1 MIQPPFIDVT
11 NINKKVY
18 NFIKQNILN
27 YDYPPGYAININKLS
42 TILGVSQTPIK
53 DAIARLAGEGLVEI
67 APRKGT
73 YVKNI
78 TAVELH
84 ELMKVRLILETAVI
98 EEIAPIITD
107 EQLQSIES
115 IYQKSLD
122 LKLNAENYEL
132 YMELNSQFH
141 LSFFNVM
148 GNGRLTA
155 IYKKLNVHA
164 HIVRFRTRHHAK
176 GKLPTTDQEHE
187 KIFMALREHDPVKA
201 KKAIQ
206 DHLSSLDMT
215 WAVEQCADKQLEIQS
230 FGR

>member
-11 NINKKVY
+11 NINEKVY
-18 NFIKQNILN
+18 NFIKQNIIN

-42 TILGVSQTPIK
+42 TTLGVSQTPIK

-73 YVKNI
+73 NVKNI
-78 TAVELH
+78 TAVEMH

-107 EQLQSIES
+107 VQLQSIES
-115 IYQKSLD
+115 IYQKSLN
-122 LKLNAENYEL
+122 LELNAESYKL
-132 YMELNSQFH
+132 YMDLNSEFH
-141 LSFFNVM
+141 LSFFHVM

-155 IYKKLNVHA
+155 IYKNLNAHA
-164 HIVRFRTRHHAK
+164 HVARFRTSHHAK
-176 GKLPTTDQEHE
+176 GKLPTTDQEHA
-187 KIFMALREHDPVKA
+187 KILAALREHDPVKA

-215 WAVEQCADKQLEIQS
+215 WAVDQ
-230 FGR
+230 